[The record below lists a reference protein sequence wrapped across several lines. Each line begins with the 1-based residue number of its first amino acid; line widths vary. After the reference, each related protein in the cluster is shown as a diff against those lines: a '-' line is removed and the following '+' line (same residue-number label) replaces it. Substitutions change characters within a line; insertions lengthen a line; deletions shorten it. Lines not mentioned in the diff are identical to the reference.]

1 LENEQVKEVPMPQP
15 KQLIHTD
22 DIDWTD
28 HANKDGKVL
37 FRRKALGSTAGGAK
51 LGTSLYEVPPGERLW
66 TYHYHCAN
74 EEALYVLGGEGTV
87 RLPDGEHPIGPG
99 DFLAFPV
106 GPEGAHVVKA
116 SPDSALRALIVSTML
131 EPEVN
136 GYPDSNKVAV
146 FAGSAPGGDRS
157 KRTLDLYLRTDD
169 PVDYWYGEE

>member
-1 LENEQVKEVPMPQP
+1 MKRLKH
-15 KQLIHTD
+15 LIHSD

-28 HANKDGKVL
+28 HTKDDKVL
-37 FRRKALGSTAGGAK
+37 FRRKALGQTAGAEK

-74 EEALYVLGGEGTV
+74 EEALLVLEGEGTV
-87 RLPDGEHPIGPG
+87 RLPDGEYPIGPG
-99 DFLAFPV
+99 DFLALRV

-116 SPDSALRALIVSTML
+116 GAESPLRVLLVSTMI

-136 GYPDSNKVAV
+136 GYPDSDKVAV

-157 KRTLDLYLRTDD
+157 QRTLELFLRTDD